1 MVRRLP
7 QPLQLGVRLFNHA
20 LLLGFFAFMVW
31 FGTRFAVDAWEN
43 PSPVMRL
50 PLAWL
55 YGPVAFCFALMIVR
69 YLQVLDRQDL
79 EHRRASGKPMWADWL
94 PAILMLVLFALE
106 TPIAFAIAISALS
119 FFLIDGNVP
128 LNIFV
133 QKMVTA
139 TDSYPLLA
147 IPFFVLAGAIMNKAG
162 ITARL
167 LALADAMVGH
177 MTGALAQMCTV
188 LATLLGGLTAS
199 SSADAAM
206 LAKVLGPEMVKAN
219 YSPAFAAVITSCAAI
234 ITALIPPSIGL
245 IIYGYIADVS
255 IGRLFI
261 GGVVPGLLLAASL
274 MAVTSVIARK
284 RGYLPVRRAFRR
296 HGRARTHLPRRAVGA
311 LHPGLHRRRHPLRH
325 LHADRSRARS
335 PSSTRS
341 WSAASPMGACRFA
354 DLPRVMK
361 ETALDTSSVMLM
373 ICAASAFGFYLA
385 WERIPPQMAAWL
397 VSLTSEPVP
406 LLLLI
411 NVAADRARHRG
422 RGDLGPDHPHADLR
436 ADPREARHRPGAF
449 RHRSRHQPDHR
460 RGDAAGRADDVH
472 LVAGAAGADGGLHHR
487 GPALPRRHAH
497 RSIGSEPVPAADA
510 VPARSRLRQGPE
522 VGQGD
527 VAP

>member
-1 MVRRLP
+1 
-7 QPLQLGVRLFNHA
+7 
-20 LLLGFFAFMVW
+20 
-31 FGTRFAVDAWEN
+31 
-43 PSPVMRL
+43 
-50 PLAWL
+50 
-55 YGPVAFCFALMIVR
+55 
-69 YLQVLDRQDL
+69 
-79 EHRRASGKPMWADWL
+79 MWADWV
-94 PAILMLVLFALE
+94 PAIVMLVLFSLQ

-119 FFLIDGNVP
+119 FFVIDGEVP

-162 ITARL
+162 ITRRL

-245 IIYGYIADVS
+245 IIYAYIADVS
-255 IGRLFI
+255 VGRLFI
-261 GGVVPGLLLAASL
+261 GGIVPGLMLAASL
-274 MAVTSVIARK
+274 MIVTWFIARK
-284 RGYLPVRRAFRR
+284 RGYK
-296 HGRARTHLPRRAVGA
+296 
-311 LHPGLHRRRHPLRH
+311 PLRTKFAGMAE
-325 LHADRSRARS
+325 LGRTFREAIWALSIPVFIIIGIRYGIFTPTEA
-335 PSSTRS
+335 
-341 WSAASPMGACRFA
+341 GAITVLYTVLVGMFAYKSLKLA
-354 DLPRVMK
+354 DLPKVMK

-397 VSLTSEPVP
+397 VSLTSDPVK

-411 NVAADRARHRG
+411 NVLLIV
-422 RGDLGPDHPHADLR
+422 LGTAVEGTSALIILTPIFVPILVKLNV
-436 ADPREARHRPGAF
+436 DPVHFGIVLVTNLTI
-449 RHRSRHQPDHR
+449 
-460 RGDAAGRADDVH
+460 AGVT
-472 LVAGAAGADGGLHHR
+472 
-487 GPALPRRHAH
+487 PP
-497 RSIGSEPVPAADA
+497 
-510 VPARSRLRQGPE
+510 
-522 VGQGD
+522 VGQMMFISSQVLRVPMEDYTIEVLPFLGAMLVVLLLLTLFPQLTLWLPD
-527 VAP
+527 LMYGKALG

>member
-1 MVRRLP
+1 
-7 QPLQLGVRLFNHA
+7 
-20 LLLGFFAFMVW
+20 
-31 FGTRFAVDAWEN
+31 
-43 PSPVMRL
+43 
-50 PLAWL
+50 
-55 YGPVAFCFALMIVR
+55 
-69 YLQVLDRQDL
+69 
-79 EHRRASGKPMWADWL
+79 MWADWV
-94 PAILMLVLFALE
+94 PAIVMLVLFALE

-119 FFLIDGNVP
+119 FFVIDGEVP

-162 ITARL
+162 ITRRL

-245 IIYGYIADVS
+245 IIYAYIADVS
-255 IGRLFI
+255 VGRLFI
-261 GGVVPGLLLAASL
+261 GGIVPGLMLAASL
-274 MAVTSVIARK
+274 MIVTWFIARK
-284 RGYLPVRRAFRR
+284 RGYK
-296 HGRARTHLPRRAVGA
+296 
-311 LHPGLHRRRHPLRH
+311 PLRTKFAGMAE
-325 LHADRSRARS
+325 LGRTFREAIWALSIPVFIIVGIRYGIFTPTEA
-335 PSSTRS
+335 
-341 WSAASPMGACRFA
+341 GAITVLYTVLVGMFAYKTLKLA
-354 DLPRVMK
+354 DLPKVMK

-397 VSLTSEPVP
+397 VSLTSDPVK

-411 NVAADRARHRG
+411 NVLLIV
-422 RGDLGPDHPHADLR
+422 LGTAVEGTSALIILTPIFVPILVKLNV
-436 ADPREARHRPGAF
+436 DPVHFGIVLVTNLTI
-449 RHRSRHQPDHR
+449 
-460 RGDAAGRADDVH
+460 AGVT
-472 LVAGAAGADGGLHHR
+472 
-487 GPALPRRHAH
+487 PP
-497 RSIGSEPVPAADA
+497 
-510 VPARSRLRQGPE
+510 
-522 VGQGD
+522 VGQMMFISSQVLRVPMEDYTIEVLPFLGAMLVVLLLLTLFPQLTLWLPD
-527 VAP
+527 LMYGKALG